1 LNISVAL
8 SMAFAAE
15 GHLAERQF
23 RRLKSTLNKLRSLK
37 FRFGT
42 RRTIVSKRVG
52 QYFKPMKTFVQ
63 KGHLGNNRNKP
74 HSIVLNIG
82 LNRVPVAD
90 RTYGVDAF
98 LRSR

>member
-1 LNISVAL
+1 
-8 SMAFAAE
+8 MAFAAE

-23 RRLKSTLNKLRSLK
+23 RHLKSTLRKLQSLK

-42 RRTIVSKRVG
+42 RRPKFSKRVG
-52 QYFKPMKTFVQ
+52 QYFKPLKTFVQ
-63 KGHLGNNRNKP
+63 KGHLGINCNKP
-74 HSIVLNIG
+74 HTAVLNIG
-82 LNRVPVAD
+82 LNHVPAAD